1 MFYGITDLTTY
12 ILGSIFI
19 VLLPGPNSLYVM
31 AIASRFG
38 VATGYRG
45 ACGIFVGDT
54 ILMLLSASGVA
65 SLLHTMPALFM
76 FIKYAGAAY
85 LAWIGI
91 GLLRSAIVRW
101 RREAADETGQVS
113 VDAGRPFHKALVI
126 SLMNPKAILFFIS
139 FFIQFVDPSYAHPGL
154 SFLILGVIVQILSA
168 LYLSMLIF
176 GGVHLARQFRAHRR
190 SSSLAIGLV
199 GVAFIGFCFKL
210 ATATLG

>member
-1 MFYGITDLTTY
+1 MFYGITDLATY
-12 ILGSIFI
+12 VLGSIFI

-31 AIASRFG
+31 AIASRHG

-65 SLLHTMPALFM
+65 SLLHTTPALFM
-76 FIKYAGAAY
+76 LIKYAGAAY
-85 LAWIGI
+85 LAWVGI
-91 GLLRSAIVRW
+91 GLLRAAIARW
-101 RREAADETGQVS
+101 HGKAVDETGQLS

-139 FFIQFVDPSYAHPGL
+139 FFIQFVDPHYAHPGL

-168 LYLSMLIF
+168 LYLSLLIF
-176 GGVHLARQFRAHRR
+176 GGAHLARQFREHRR
-190 SSSLAIGLV
+190 FSALAIGLV